1 MILLTRDNYENYI
14 KLPEFIL
21 QKVKKKEI
29 SITHLS
35 DIIRMALL
43 KEY

>member
-1 MILLTRDNYENYI
+1 MLTQDNYKDYV

-21 QKVKKKEI
+21 KKVKEKKI
-29 SITHLS
+29 TITHLS